1 VDEFNMDTPFVAG
14 SIHSGRRGRPSFDI
28 SGEQLNYFLNHQFS
42 VKDIACALGVS
53 QSTIFRRMCDNGL
66 QIRQNTNLM
75 SDEEL
80 DEKITE
86 VLQEFPNA
94 GYRRVMSQ
102 LVVKGLRPSQMRVR
116 ESMQRVNPQG
126 VALRW
131 LRLTPRRQYRVS
143 GPLALW
149 HIDGNHKLIR

>member
-1 VDEFNMDTPFVAG
+1 M
-14 SIHSGRRGRPSFDI
+14 R
-28 SGEQLNYFLNHQFS
+28 
-42 VKDIACALGVS
+42 
-53 QSTIFRRMCDNGL
+53 DNGL
-66 QIRQNTNLM
+66 QIRHTNLM

-80 DEKITE
+80 DEKNTE

-94 GYRRVMSQ
+94 GYRRVISQ
-102 LVVKGLRPSQMRVR
+102 LVLNGLRPSQMRVR

-131 LRLTPRRQYRVS
+131 PRLTPRRQYRVS